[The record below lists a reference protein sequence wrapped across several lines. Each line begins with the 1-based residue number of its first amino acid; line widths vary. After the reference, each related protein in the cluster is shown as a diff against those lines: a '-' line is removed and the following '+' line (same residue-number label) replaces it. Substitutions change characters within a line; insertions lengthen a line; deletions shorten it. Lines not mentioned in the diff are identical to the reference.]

1 MRGHELLDK
10 MELVDAAYV
19 EKAGEENQTVKKTV
33 NAHPR
38 TSKKRM
44 FFRWIAA
51 AACLS
56 LAVWAGMSLLSRDGG
71 KTTIIGG
78 VERKYKNTQ
87 ISGAELAIEWSWE
100 YRTTAERY
108 TQLIFSDHEFRSAGN
123 HISAEFL
130 GETLG
135 NGEVLGYDVYEEKEH
150 RLTTEI
156 RRINGISDDRM
167 VAVKLEEDFYLFK
180 SSEYDPPATFGELL
194 NLYSLDQ
201 NLPFERFSVNEGH
214 KNKGYYQLA
223 DDQYIWAI
231 LSSCS
236 EAPFNDNDMWSAG
249 EQNYLSFTATSDI
262 LGVYKRVFYVTEDG
276 YIRTN
281 VFDWAYLYEI
291 GVEAAGKIIA
301 YATENGEE
309 TEMEPYTNTL
319 AGTLTAIEDG
329 YLLIDDSVLC
339 ENPKDGMV
347 FSVSTDDLRIRRCV
361 EFGGINVG
369 DIVVVNF
376 NGEINVD
383 AGNIVEGAYTL
394 SKGYLYDGG
403 VAVPE

>member
-56 LAVWAGMSLLSRDGG
+56 LAVWAGVSLLSRDGG

-108 TQLIFSDHEFRSAGN
+108 TQLIFSDHEFHSAGN

-135 NGEVLGYDVYEEKEH
+135 NGEVLGYDE
-150 RLTTEI
+150 
-156 RRINGISDDRM
+156 
-167 VAVKLEEDFYLFK
+167 
-180 SSEYDPPATFGELL
+180 
-194 NLYSLDQ
+194 
-201 NLPFERFSVNEGH
+201 
-214 KNKGYYQLA
+214 
-223 DDQYIWAI
+223 
-231 LSSCS
+231 
-236 EAPFNDNDMWSAG
+236 
-249 EQNYLSFTATSDI
+249 
-262 LGVYKRVFYVTEDG
+262 
-276 YIRTN
+276 
-281 VFDWAYLYEI
+281 
-291 GVEAAGKIIA
+291 
-301 YATENGEE
+301 
-309 TEMEPYTNTL
+309 
-319 AGTLTAIEDG
+319 
-329 YLLIDDSVLC
+329 
-339 ENPKDGMV
+339 
-347 FSVSTDDLRIRRCV
+347 
-361 EFGGINVG
+361 
-369 DIVVVNF
+369 
-376 NGEINVD
+376 
-383 AGNIVEGAYTL
+383 
-394 SKGYLYDGG
+394 
-403 VAVPE
+403 

>member
-135 NGEVLGYDVYEEKEH
+135 TGEVLGYDVYEEKEH

-194 NLYSLDQ
+194 KLYSLDQ

-214 KNKGYYQLA
+214 KEKGYYQLA
-223 DDQYIWAI
+223 DDQYIWDI
-231 LSSCS
+231 LSSCG
-236 EAPFNDNDMWSAG
+236 EAPFNDDDMWRAG

-262 LGVYKRVFYVTEDG
+262 LGVYKRVFYVTADG

-281 VFDWAYLYEI
+281 VFDWAYLYDI
-291 GVEAAGKIIA
+291 GVEAARKIIS
-301 YATENGEE
+301 YATEHGEE
-309 TEMEPYTNTL
+309 AEWEPYTYSV

-339 ENPKDGMV
+339 TNPKDGMV
-347 FSVSTDDLRIRRCV
+347 FRVSTDDLRISRCI